1 MCKKEVEEEIKK
13 KINILTKLIRTNK
26 KEKAKEQRKELDK
39 LLKEYFNKS

>member
-39 LLKEYFNKS
+39 LLKEYFNKL